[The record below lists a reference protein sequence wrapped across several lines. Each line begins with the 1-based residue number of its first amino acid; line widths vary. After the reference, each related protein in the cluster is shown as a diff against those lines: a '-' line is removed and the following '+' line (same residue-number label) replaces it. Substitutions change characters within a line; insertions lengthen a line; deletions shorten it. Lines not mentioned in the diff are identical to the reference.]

1 MGPSVRGISLA
12 AAALF
17 SASLALLPG
26 CQFPSTGKLTEAQ
39 GQNRVLSEQ
48 AQAQQQE
55 IENLKAHNRAIEN
68 QLIQAE
74 EELAEMDQRVGVDRK
89 QIANFQQERRTLRG
103 QVDAIV
109 NNARGPRGS
118 ARDLRLEEL
127 SRRYD
132 WLAYDPE
139 TGTSRFDTDVLFDSG
154 GAELHAAARESLDS
168 LVRFLKAP
176 EAAELRVMIVG
187 HTDSQQIKRPT
198 RDKYPDNWH
207 LSAARALAVA
217 DYLRKHGV
225 PDEQLGV
232 AGYGQHQSL
241 AENTTAEDR
250 QTNRRVEV
258 FVMGPETPV
267 VGWTETNTG
276 IY

>member
-1 MGPSVRGISLA
+1 MGQFFRGISIAAGALA
-12 AAALF
+12 L
-17 SASLALLPG
+17 LLPG
-26 CQFPSTGKLTEAQ
+26 CQWPSQGQLSEAQ
-39 GQNRVLSEQ
+39 SQNRALTEQ

-55 IENLKAHNRAIEN
+55 IENLKAHNRAVEN

-74 EELAEMDQRVGVDRK
+74 EELAEMDQRLGVDRK
-89 QIANFQQERRTLRG
+89 QIANFQHERRTLRG
-103 QVDAIV
+103 QVETIV
-109 NNARGPRGS
+109 NNARGSRGS

-139 TGTSRFDTDVLFDSG
+139 TGISRFDIDVLFDSG
-154 GAELHAAARESLDS
+154 GAELHAAARESLDD
-168 LVRFLKAP
+168 LVRFLKSP

-187 HTDSQQIKRPT
+187 HTDSRQIKRPT

-225 PDEQLGV
+225 PDDRLGV
-232 AGYGQHQSL
+232 AGYGQHQSI
-241 AENTTAEDR
+241 ADNETAEDR

-267 VGWTETNTG
+267 VGWTETTTS